1 MINGKWHAQ
10 GSAAQ
15 SDATLRSADGISFH
29 IDVVDGASFM
39 GALDTLKISDRLG
52 NVERKVTLED
62 GSIFAT
68 SDNDAIDML
77 FNKHSSANGILHRI
91 ENNMGWVI
99 TALVVTVLS
108 TVAFFKWGL
117 PWGSDKIAH
126 ALPHETNQLI
136 AGNTLKFLD
145 NYLFDKSQLDFEK
158 RHQIREHFKKNIAP
172 LSTSEDSKVKYK
184 LHFRAW
190 SEGGDGIPNAFA
202 LPSGD
207 IILTDKFVELSKSQ
221 DEIDSVLLHEMG
233 HAIHRHTLKRVIE
246 GTFATVI
253 VMVVTGDSNGLA
265 DMGLGLG
272 SLMLSSN
279 YARDHESEADLYAFE
294 HMLVAKIDPI
304 AFSTIMN
311 RMTKYMEELDPKTD
325 SSSESKTKKDEETST
340 SLKKNKDDKV
350 AEDSDKTILDYLS
363 SHPPTEQR
371 VEIARQY
378 SECFKKGMTTCD
390 IVIEKQ

>member
-15 SDATLRSADGISFH
+15 SDATLRSADGVSFF
-29 IDVVDGASFM
+29 IDVQDGANYA

-52 NVERKVTLED
+52 NVERKITLED

-68 SDNDAIDML
+68 SDNNAIDML
-77 FNKHSSANGILHRI
+77 FNQHSSANGILHRI
-91 ENNMGWVI
+91 ETNMGWVV
-99 TALVVTVLS
+99 TALAVTVLS

-117 PWGSDKIAH
+117 PWGSEKIAH

-136 AGNTLKFLD
+136 ASNTLKFLD
-145 NYLFDKSQLDFEK
+145 KYIFDKSQLDAE
-158 RHQIREHFKKNIAP
+158 RQDRIREHFKTKIAP
-172 LSTSEDSKVKYK
+172 LSAGEDSEIVYK

-190 SEGGDGIPNAFA
+190 DDGSDGIPNAFA

-207 IILTDKFVELSKSQ
+207 SILTDKFVELRKSQ

-233 HAIHRHTLKRVIE
+233 HVVRRHTLEMVIE
-246 GTFATVI
+246 GTFVTVI

-294 HMLVAKIDPI
+294 HMLVAKINPI
-304 AFSTIMN
+304 SFSTIMN
-311 RMTKYMEELDPKTD
+311 IMTEYMEELDSD
-325 SSSESKTKKDEETST
+325 SKTKTEEDKKAVKEDE
-340 SLKKNKDDKV
+340 
-350 AEDSDKTILDYLS
+350 KTILDYLS

-390 IVIEKQ
+390 IVLEE

>member
-15 SDATLRSADGISFH
+15 SDATLRSADGVSFYL
-29 IDVVDGASFM
+29 DVSDGANYT
-39 GALDTLKISDRLG
+39 GALNTLKVSDRLG

-77 FNKHSSANGILHRI
+77 FNKHSSTNGLLHRI
-91 ENNMGWVI
+91 ESHMGWVF
-99 TALVVTVLS
+99 TALIVTIFT

-117 PWGSDKIAH
+117 PWGSEKIAH

-136 AGNTLKFLD
+136 ANNTLKFLD
-145 NYLFDKSQLDFEK
+145 RYIFDKSQLDSE
-158 RHQIREHFKKNIAP
+158 RQDQIREHFKTKIAP
-172 LSTSEDSKVKYK
+172 LSAGEDSEIEYK
-184 LHFRAW
+184 LHFRSW
-190 SEGGDGIPNAFA
+190 NDGSDGIPNAFA

-207 IILTDKFVELSKSQ
+207 IILTDKFVELSKGQ

-233 HAIHRHTLKRVIE
+233 HVVRRHTLQMVIE
-246 GTFATVI
+246 GTFVTVI

-294 HMLVAKIDPI
+294 HMLAAKIDPV

-311 RMTKYMEELDPKTD
+311 RMTEYMEALDSD
-325 SSSESKTKKDEETST
+325 SKT
-340 SLKKNKDDKV
+340 KNKDDNNTVK
-350 AEDSDKTILDYLS
+350 EDEKTVLDYLS

-390 IVIEKQ
+390 IVIEK

>member
-15 SDATLRSADGISFH
+15 SDAALRSADGMSFH
-29 IDVVDGASFM
+29 LDVSGGTDYT
-39 GALDTLKISDRLG
+39 GALDTLKVSDRLG

-77 FNKHSSANGILHRI
+77 FNKHSSANGLLHRI
-91 ENNMGWVI
+91 ETNMGWVF
-99 TALVVTVLS
+99 TALIVTIF
-108 TVAFFKWGL
+108 TTFAFFKWGL
-117 PWGSDKIAH
+117 PWGSEKIAH

-136 AGNTLKFLD
+136 ANNTLKFLD
-145 NYLFDKSQLDFEK
+145 KYIFDKSQLSSERQD
-158 RHQIREHFKKNIAP
+158 QIREHFKTKIAP
-172 LSTSEDSKVKYK
+172 LSAGEDSKIEYK

-190 SEGGDGIPNAFA
+190 NDGSDGIPNAFA

-233 HAIHRHTLKRVIE
+233 HVVHRHTLEMVIE
-246 GTFATVI
+246 GTFVTVI

-279 YARDHESEADLYAFE
+279 YARDHESEADLYAFK
-294 HMLVAKIDPI
+294 HMLVAKIDPV

-311 RMTKYMEELDPKTD
+311 RMTEYMEELDPD
-325 SSSESKTKKDEETST
+325 SDSKTKDKKSAKEDE
-340 SLKKNKDDKV
+340 
-350 AEDSDKTILDYLS
+350 KTILDYLS

-371 VEIARQY
+371 VSIAKQY

-390 IVIEKQ
+390 VVIEK

>member
-10 GSAAQ
+10 GSAAHV
-15 SDATLRSADGISFH
+15 DATLRSADGVSFF
-29 IDVVDGASFM
+29 IDVPDATNYT
-39 GALDTLKISDRLG
+39 GALESLKISDRLG
-52 NVERKVTLED
+52 NVERKITLED

-77 FNKHSSANGILHRI
+77 FNQHSSASGLLHRI
-91 ENNMGWVI
+91 ESHMGWVF
-99 TALVVTVLS
+99 TALIVTVL
-108 TVAFFKWGL
+108 TTFAFFKWGL
-117 PWGSDKIAH
+117 PWGSEKIAH

-136 AGNTLKFLD
+136 ASNTLKFLD
-145 NYLFDKSQLDFEK
+145 KYIFDKSQLDSEK
-158 RHQIREHFKKNIAP
+158 QDQIRAHFKTKIAP
-172 LSTSEDSKVKYK
+172 LSAGEDSKIVYK

-190 SEGGDGIPNAFA
+190 NSASDGIPNAFA

-233 HAIHRHTLKRVIE
+233 HVVRRHTLEMVIE
-246 GTFATVI
+246 GTFVTAI
-253 VMVVTGDSNGLA
+253 VMLVTGDSNGLA

-294 HMLVAKIDPI
+294 HMLVAKIDPA

-311 RMTKYMEELDPKTD
+311 RITEYMEELDVD
-325 SSSESKTKKDEETST
+325 SDSKTQKDKKATEEADEKS
-340 SLKKNKDDKV
+340 
-350 AEDSDKTILDYLS
+350 ILDYLS
-363 SHPPTEQR
+363 SHPSTKQR

-378 SECFKKGMTTCD
+378 SECFKKGMTSCD
-390 IVIEKQ
+390 VMLEK